1 MGPTRSDNSVSQK
14 ASIAG
19 ADYAVRGQTSDTS
32 VMEIKFAENT
42 GRKPRKR
49 APGRPTLEQASELRD
64 TVLHAALRVFMK
76 RGYEAASI
84 EGIAREAKVA
94 KITLYRQF
102 GNKEALFFEV
112 TRFAQ
117 AGVKRNLEAAVDMGQ
132 PTEVVLREMIL
143 RLHQGMTH
151 PDYLAVLRLVI
162 GESQRFPKIADA
174 MLHDSDFILEP
185 LIRFLRKLHKE
196 GRITLES
203 PRDSALQLSCLAL
216 GGARYLMVKP
226 SNDPQAHAH
235 WADALTT
242 LFTRAWQ
249 LKPLQAPSKP
259 ASKAPRGKANGA
271 AR

>member
-1 MGPTRSDNSVSQK
+1 MSQK
-14 ASIAG
+14 LSTKG
-19 ADYAVRGQTSDTS
+19 TDTVS
-32 VMEIKFAENT
+32 RSRTGDNPVMEIKFSENA

-84 EGIAREAKVA
+84 EGIARESKVA

-102 GNKEALFFEV
+102 RSKEELFFEV

-117 AGVKRNLEAAVDMGQ
+117 AGVKRNLEAAVDTDQ
-132 PTEVVLREMIL
+132 PAEEVLREMIL

-162 GESQRFPKIADA
+162 GESQRFPQIADA

-185 LIRFLRKLHKE
+185 LIRFLRKLQKE

-203 PRDSALQLSCLAL
+203 PRDAALQLSCLAL

-235 WADALTT
+235 WADSLTT
-242 LFTRAWQ
+242 LFVRAWQ
-249 LKPLQAPSKP
+249 LQGAQEKVAAKTSRKR
-259 ASKAPRGKANGA
+259 SNGA
-271 AR
+271 AA